1 MTLGLP
7 VTTWPGSPQGA
18 GGIVLSSEMNASSI
32 GSKSWPLEVH
42 AAVTTPIYRCVKKQI
57 GWPSS
62 KWSTPT
68 RYCADR
74 RDAASQMALFTEDTD
89 FLVYLET
96 RNPVPTQHLRRR
108 HALPPVFDELKYLRS
123 YHALQRSKHHSAGWR
138 QRFWVDLLPGT
149 PWQGRR
155 VGADPDGR
163 RNPLPRHFVKR
174 DGGWLFSQRKFMVD
188 WTETRSLVTG

>member
-1 MTLGLP
+1 VTLGLP

-68 RYCADR
+68 VTAPIDVTRPARWR
-74 RDAASQMALFTEDTD
+74 R
-89 FLVYLET
+89 
-96 RNPVPTQHLRRR
+96 
-108 HALPPVFDELKYLRS
+108 
-123 YHALQRSKHHSAGWR
+123 
-138 QRFWVDLLPGT
+138 
-149 PWQGRR
+149 
-155 VGADPDGR
+155 
-163 RNPLPRHFVKR
+163 LPRTRIFSSTWRLAIPFLPNTFGDGTRYHRYSTNLDTYEATTHFNGRSTTVL
-174 DGGWLFSQRKFMVD
+174 DGDNASGLTYCLAHHGKVDGSVRTLMVAAIRYLDTLSNATAGGFSASASSWSIGPKPVH
-188 WTETRSLVTG
+188 W

>member
-1 MTLGLP
+1 MRGHRSLIGNERFIDRKQVL
-7 VTTWPGSPQGA
+7 TTGSSRCGDHTD
-18 GGIVLSSEMNASSI
+18 LSLREEADRLAI
-32 GSKSWPLEVH
+32 IEVVD
-42 AAVTTPIYRCVKKQI
+42 AYA
-57 GWPSS
+57 
-62 KWSTPT
+62 
-68 RYCADR
+68 YCADR

-108 HALPPVFDELKYLRS
+108 DALPPVFDELKYLRS
-123 YHALQRSKHHSAGWR
+123 YQALQRSKHHSAGWR

>member
-1 MTLGLP
+1 MR
-7 VTTWPGSPQGA
+7 
-18 GGIVLSSEMNASSI
+18 GGIVLSSDMNASSI
-32 GSKSWPLEVH
+32 GKQVL
-42 AAVTTPIYRCVKKQI
+42 TTR
-57 GWPSS
+57 SS
-62 KWSTPT
+62 RRRDHTDLSLREEADRPAITELVDAYA
-68 RYCADR
+68 YCADR

-96 RNPVPTQHLRRR
+96 RNPVPTQHLRGR
-108 HALPPVFDELKYLRS
+108 HALPPVFDELRYLRS

-163 RNPLPRHFVKR
+163 RNPLPRHVVKR
-174 DGGWLFSQRKFMVD
+174 DGEWLFSQRKFMVD
-188 WTETRSLVTG
+188 